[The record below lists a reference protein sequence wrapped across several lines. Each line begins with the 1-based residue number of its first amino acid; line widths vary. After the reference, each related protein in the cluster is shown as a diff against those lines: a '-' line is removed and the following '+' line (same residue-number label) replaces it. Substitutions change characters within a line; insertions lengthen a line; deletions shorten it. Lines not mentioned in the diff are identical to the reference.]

1 MREGRGP
8 GSRRID
14 IVSGLLAGVVSA
26 LLMTVFMLGLRA
38 VFGVATPSELIGDRL
53 APALSVDTFLS
64 LLNRAGGYNQLK
76 QIGFVS
82 VLAGQLIVGA
92 LGGIVY
98 ALLTHNGKSE
108 FPTQPRWSVTT
119 KGGRLFI
126 LLFIAGLWIVSV
138 ILLWPVLGTHYR
150 GLPPG
155 HATVVNILTLL
166 SAYVLFGAALI
177 VTRGA
182 IVNPNVQGSLTPS
195 FASSGR
201 RALLVGGAG
210 VLFALGI
217 SVLLRHLYK
226 LATFSYDG
234 TQYKGDVE
242 FITPNDRFYVVTK
255 NVIDPDINRDN
266 WRLEITGM
274 VERPQTYRFEELTGL
289 PAVTQDTT
297 LMCISNDVG
306 GGLMSNATWKGL
318 PLKTLLQAAG
328 VRPGVREV
336 LLHGVDNY
344 SDSFPLEKALEET
357 TLVVYEMNGEAL
369 TRNHGYPV
377 RVVVPG
383 LFGEKSVKW
392 VTRIELMA
400 QDAQGFYERQGWGPN
415 FVIPTHSRFDAP
427 DFSKPL
433 PLGENISLKGVAF
446 CGDRGVSRVEVS
458 FDDGLGWREVN
469 INTPGTRLTW
479 ALWNYDW
486 RPDRPG
492 EYKLA
497 VRATDG
503 DGTFQTAEQRGTV
516 PQGATGY
523 HRVSA
528 RVTA

>member
-1 MREGRGP
+1 MC
-8 GSRRID
+8 
-14 IVSGLLAGVVSA
+14 
-26 LLMTVFMLGLRA
+26 
-38 VFGVATPSELIGDRL
+38 
-53 APALSVDTFLS
+53 S
-64 LLNRAGGYNQLK
+64 L
-76 QIGFVS
+76 V
-82 VLAGQLIVGA
+82 
-92 LGGIVY
+92 
-98 ALLTHNGKSE
+98 
-108 FPTQPRWSVTT
+108 
-119 KGGRLFI
+119 
-126 LLFIAGLWIVSV
+126 
-138 ILLWPVLGTHYR
+138 
-150 GLPPG
+150 
-155 HATVVNILTLL
+155 
-166 SAYVLFGAALI
+166 AALI
-177 VTRGA
+177 GTHRA
-182 IVNPNVQGSLTPS
+182 IVNPSVQSSLTPS
-195 FASSGR
+195 LASSGR
-201 RALLVGGAG
+201 RAILVGGAG
-210 VLFALGI
+210 VLFALGLTA
-217 SVLLRHLYK
+217 LLRHLYK

-274 VERPQTYRFEELTGL
+274 VERPQTYRFEELTAL

-297 LMCISNDVG
+297 LMCISNDIG
-306 GGLMSNATWKGL
+306 GGLMSNARWKGL

-328 VRPGVREV
+328 VRTGVREV

-369 TRNHGYPV
+369 SRNHGYPL
-377 RVVVPG
+377 RVIVPG

-427 DFSKPL
+427 DFSKDL
-433 PLGENISLKGVAF
+433 TVSKTVLLKGIAF
-446 CGDRGVSRVEVS
+446 SGDRGITRVEVS
-458 FDDGLGWREVN
+458 FDSGQTWQEAK

-486 RPDRPG
+486 LPDKPG
-492 EYKLA
+492 EYELA

-503 DGTFQTAEQRGTV
+503 DGTLQTGEQRGTV

-523 HRVSA
+523 HRVRA
-528 RVTA
+528 RVVDG